1 MFSRH
6 LRTGPVAQF
15 ETMLA
20 RPLVPILRPLLLSS
34 LNITP
39 HKAADSWS
47 RVEVGSVILKTVV
60 CLSFPMLPRSV
71 SLAGSSKLSGSCL
84 LVCRGF
90 LQRWAACSP
99 TAGLTSPAT
108 FCAVLT

>member
-47 RVEVGSVILKTVV
+47 RVEVDSVILKNVV
-60 CLSFPMLPRSV
+60 CLGFPVLPRSV